1 MYDPNIV
8 QPMREEVTSAGVQEV
23 RTAEAVDAAIKQPG
37 TTLVFINSVCGC
49 AAGSARPGL
58 SMATKHETKPDR
70 MVTAFA
76 GNDVE
81 AVSRARGYFTGFAPS
96 SPSFGLLRDGEL
108 VWMLER
114 WQIEGHGP
122 WDIAAMLT
130 SAFDEHCAVA
140 IAKPALA

>member
-8 QPMREEVTSAGVQEV
+8 QPMRDEVARMGVKEV
-23 RTAEAVDAAIKQPG
+23 RTAEEVDRELKAEG

-49 AAGSARPGL
+49 AAGSARPALGL
-58 SMATKHETKPDR
+58 ASQHPTKPTR

-81 AVSRARGYFTGFAPS
+81 AVSRARQYFTGFAPS
-96 SPSFGLLRDGEL
+96 SPAFGMLKDGQL

-114 WQIEGHGP
+114 WQIEGRGP
-122 WDIAAMLT
+122 WDIAKALT
-130 SAFDEHCAVA
+130 DAFDEFCTENVSVA
-140 IAKPALA
+140 A

>member
-1 MYDPNIV
+1 MYDPVLV
-8 QPMREEVTSAGVQEV
+8 QPMRDEVTRFGIKEV
-23 RTAEAVDAAIKQPG
+23 RTANDVDTEIKAPG

-49 AAGSARPGL
+49 AAGSARPALGL
-58 SMATKHETKPDR
+58 AVQNATKPDR
-70 MVTAFA
+70 MISAFA

-81 AVSRARGYFTGFAPS
+81 AVARARGYFTGVAPS

-122 WDIAAMLT
+122 HEIAEMLT
-130 SAFDEHCAVA
+130 KAFDEYCSEKVA
-140 IAKPALA
+140 A